1 VVGLPDLE
9 FEKMLRRV
17 VELWGEY
24 LAPGDRTFALEPE
37 RQRGA
42 LLHRNVAI
50 LLAQGPIACPE
61 YLHCVEATTDGCG
74 QYVGDTE
81 NASMLAELYQRAEH
95 RREQA
100 RAAVHANRPVL
111 AGKHQEL
118 AIRAARM
125 RDQAFAIARPE
136 IIDEVKRR
144 LLTTREQVEGG
155 K

>member
-1 VVGLPDLE
+1 
-9 FEKMLRRV
+9 MNRV
-17 VELWGEY
+17 
-24 LAPGDRTFALEPE
+24 PG
-37 RQRGA
+37 G
-42 LLHRNVAI
+42 I
-50 LLAQGPIACPE
+50 CLLAQGPVACPE

-81 NASMLAELYQRAEH
+81 NSSMLVELYERAEH

-100 RAAVHANRPVL
+100 RAAVQASRPVL

-144 LLTTREQVEGG
+144 LLTAREQLEGG
-155 K
+155 E